1 MRVSRR
7 LPSDRLMS
15 AINSMTYK
23 GVHLHPKLIHHL
35 HLTLTHP
42 NDDVIF
48 H

>member
-23 GVHLHPKLIHHL
+23 GVNLHLKLTHHL
-35 HLTLTHP
+35 YLTLTHP
-42 NDDVIF
+42 SDQFIF
-48 H
+48 D

>member
-23 GVHLHPKLIHHL
+23 GVNFHLKLTHHL
-35 HLTLTHP
+35 RLTLIQP
-42 NDDVIF
+42 SDGVIF
-48 H
+48 D

>member
-23 GVHLHPKLIHHL
+23 GVNL
-35 HLTLTHP
+35 HLILIRHLYLTLIHP
-42 NDDVIF
+42 NDQAIF